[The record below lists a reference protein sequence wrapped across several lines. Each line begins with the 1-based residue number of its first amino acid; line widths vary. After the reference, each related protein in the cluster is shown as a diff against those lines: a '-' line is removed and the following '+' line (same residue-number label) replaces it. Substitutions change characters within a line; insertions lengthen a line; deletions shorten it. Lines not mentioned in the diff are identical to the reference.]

1 MIIGG
6 IRPLS
11 KLIWFTYR
19 IGAILGFSWP
29 IGMWVYM
36 FFSVFCLK
44 TVMPDYRFITREGSR
59 LEAKFK
65 FNVLPFLQTPNPT
78 SFTIFRPVS
87 ARDPTQRS

>member
-65 FNVLPFLQTPNPT
+65 IVHARVKTCAE
-78 SFTIFRPVS
+78 SIVS
-87 ARDPTQRS
+87 AVLTLS